1 MRAKEFLLEYNRQI
15 TAQNLGQSM
24 FNTFVKEGPSWWSRL
39 SITADL
45 RNPTP
50 AVRNDVI
57 NQLLVLL
64 ERTDPTPHKEY
75 VQWLARTYARGGVHF
90 EDVITQVNQDLA
102 NFDRLK
108 KRRLIKPP
116 YNDINRYSDFHLF
129 AETVAQYED
138 QTTANDQLKQNRGKF
153 KELYKDAQLRVI
165 QPEDYEAACYYG
177 KGSKWCTSGSSEVS
191 ANMFDRYN
199 SEGPLYIIIPAQA
212 KYAGEKY
219 QFHFPSMQ
227 FMNEKD
233 RSIDV
238 HELVSRYPQLA
249 KLFNDQAKKYGAL
262 QFFFSQDEVK
272 KIMELLLPRIVTPI
286 RTYITLNIGKITKE
300 IAADLIGQFP
310 GLKSLREDLFEI
322 LPDDVRN
329 SIEYYYR
336 AVAEDAKMHPE
347 ILYNIDA
354 FWDMTLE
361 SDRLREF
368 ASNSEIAVFIHEMLD
383 IDDEE
388 GSFEIDQS
396 LNGTLQGYYA
406 KAVHEAWK
414 KLSEQY
420 LKI

>member
-1 MRAKEFLLEYNRQI
+1 
-15 TAQNLGQSM
+15 
-24 FNTFVKEGPSWWSRL
+24 
-39 SITADL
+39 
-45 RNPTP
+45 
-50 AVRNDVI
+50 
-57 NQLLVLL
+57 
-64 ERTDPTPHKEY
+64 
-75 VQWLARTYARGGVHF
+75 
-90 EDVITQVNQDLA
+90 
-102 NFDRLK
+102 
-108 KRRLIKPP
+108 
-116 YNDINRYSDFHLF
+116 
-129 AETVAQYED
+129 
-138 QTTANDQLKQNRGKF
+138 
-153 KELYKDAQLRVI
+153 
-165 QPEDYEAACYYG
+165 
-177 KGSKWCTSGSSEVS
+177 
-191 ANMFDRYN
+191 MFDRYN